1 MQKMTLLHHF
11 VELKNRVIWSLAVFV
26 AAFIVGF
33 YIAPMLQDFILAPL
47 FGVWDNPFMI
57 YTGIADGLTVQFS
70 LAGLFALLV
79 SIPFVLWQ
87 LWKYIAPAL
96 KKDEKKL
103 AIPILLASP
112 ILFLMGAGFAYF
124 ILMPIMFGFFIDVA
138 GSSATMMPNVKSYL
152 SFSVDLLKA
161 FGFAFQFP
169 LVLVLLNRAG
179 VVSKQQIFSKG
190 RYIIVGIF
198 ILSAILTPPDV
209 VSLIALAL
217 PLIALFGL
225 SFLFMV

>member
-1 MQKMTLLHHF
+1 MQKMTLIHHF
-11 VELKNRVIWSLAVFV
+11 IELKNRVVWALAVFV
-26 AAFIVGF
+26 LAFVIGL
-33 YIAPMLQDFILAPL
+33 YIAPMLQDFITAPL
-47 FGVWDNPFMI
+47 FNVWKNPSMI

-70 LAGLFALLV
+70 LAGLFAMLV
-79 SIPFVLWQ
+79 SLPFILWQ
-87 LWKYIAPAL
+87 LWRYVAPAL
-96 KKDEKKL
+96 KKNEKKI
-103 AIPILLASP
+103 AIPILIMSP
-112 ILFLMGAGFAYF
+112 VLFLSGAAFAYF
-124 ILMPIMFGFFIDVA
+124 VLMPIMFGFFIEVA
-138 GSSATMMPNVKSYL
+138 GDSATMMPNVKNYL

-179 VVSKQQIFSKG
+179 IVSKQQIFSKG

-209 VSLIALAL
+209 ISLFALAL
-217 PLIALFGL
+217 PLVALFGL